1 MDDLSLKE
9 LLKKTI
15 PDPDKFE
22 AYWLGNNKDSF
33 SLFKL
38 CNRHNYTSVSDFEY
52 VLADYLNEYPTS
64 SIYKERFLRPFIVEW
79 YQNTV
84 DYLGVYDDTET
95 LFPHYVV
102 KDKTIDLL
110 KALHP
115 REGVTKQEISQQLG
129 MNGKNHKSVQ
139 TDLRLLSPSLAE
151 NDNTSYRN
159 KTLKVGGH
167 VVRVK
172 VKEESRGGKKYYH
185 TPNTVHPLILLSNVS
200 QIYTLLQSLANFSE
214 KEKSDFAIYLGV
226 DIWLQLS
233 DYGKGRVRAL
243 CGDDDENKKDDKN
256 ALIGFLNTVENC
268 INDNSEVGFMT
279 EIEMESYIS
288 SIRERLMM
296 AMKHDRICD
305 LTLEKNGE
313 RKSYQNQK
321 IRLLKNHYRAVSVED
336 SRVFIDFSVEDFFDI
351 EFIRR

>member
-15 PDPDKFE
+15 PYPDRFE
-22 AYWLGNNKDSF
+22 TYWIGKNKKSF

-38 CNRHNYTSVSDFEY
+38 CNWYNYTSINDFEY
-52 VLADYLNEYPTS
+52 VLADYLNEYPAS
-64 SIYKERFLRPFIVEW
+64 SIYKERSIRPFIVEW

-102 KDKTIDLL
+102 QDKTIDLL

-151 NDNTSYRN
+151 DNKASYNN
-159 KTLKVGGH
+159 KMLKVGGH

-172 VKEESRGGKKYYH
+172 VKEERKDGKKYYH

-200 QIYTLLQSLANFSE
+200 QIYTLLQSLGNLSE
-214 KEKSDFAIYLGV
+214 KEESDIATYLGV

-233 DYGKGRVRAL
+233 DYGKGRIKAL
-243 CGDDDENKKDDKN
+243 CEKYNEKT
-256 ALIGFLNTVENC
+256 LSEFLDTVERC
-268 INDNSEVGFMT
+268 ISDSSEVGFMT
-279 EIEMESYIS
+279 EREMEEYIS
-288 SIRERLMM
+288 SIRERLMI
-296 AMKHDRICD
+296 ATKADRTCD
-305 LTLEKNGE
+305 LTLEIKGE

-321 IRLLKNHYRAVSVED
+321 IQILKNQYRAVSVED
-336 SRVFIDFSVEDFFDI
+336 SRIFIDFSAEDVYDL
-351 EFIRR
+351 EFRGDDWN